1 MTGHRAGVFP
11 GATLVGERRRLA
23 ASSVVE
29 LIGRCAAVTPDA
41 VALECGAT
49 TVTYR
54 QLWRRSMSIAA
65 GLRESGV
72 EAGDI
77 IGVIARRDAETV
89 AAMIAVM
96 ANRAAYAPI
105 DPTNPLGRVRLILDQ
120 VQPRCVLWDGTGS
133 VEYASGS
140 PTVDTTHLPDLP
152 ADAAAPV
159 PDGGPRHDDLAYVVF
174 TSGSTGVP
182 KGVLVEHRS
191 LVNYIGW
198 AATHVLPDA
207 GGAAC
212 PLFASMSYDL
222 ALTTLWVP
230 LAHGRTIVMMDG
242 SWDYARL
249 YAQRPRPYDFI
260 KATPSHFRLF
270 ERMLRPQYR
279 SAAKR
284 LMIGGEPLEPAMLRQ
299 MGDRLDG
306 VEVVNHY
313 GPTETTIGCCA
324 HRSTVSDLPDLP
336 TVPIGSPAWNTGAYV
351 VDDRGAPVGVGGHG
365 ELIISGFGIARGYLG
380 GGGGDRFFD
389 DPEFGGRSYRTGD
402 IVEVL
407 PDGVLLHL
415 GRKDGQLK
423 VSGHRFEPAEL
434 RRHALSLPRIA
445 DAAFDV
451 IRGGVLD
458 AVEAFV
464 VLDEEG
470 TRNPPTEREIRT
482 QLASL
487 LPGELVPRRV
497 HVVPGIEVNAN
508 GKRDIQA
515 TRALV
520 EARTAVPGA

>member
-1 MTGHRAGVFP
+1 MTGLRAGEFP
-11 GATLVGERRRLA
+11 NATLVGERRELP

-29 LIGRCAAVTPDA
+29 LISRWARTAPDA
-41 VALECGAT
+41 VALECGDTRT
-49 TVTYR
+49 TFR
-54 QLWRRSMSIAA
+54 ELWRRSMALAA
-65 GLRESGV
+65 GLRERDVQPGEV
-72 EAGDI
+72 
-77 IGVIARRDAETV
+77 IGVIAHRTAESV

-96 ANRAAYAPI
+96 AVRAAYAPI

-120 VQPRCVLWDGTGS
+120 VRPRVMLWDGTGS
-133 VEYASGS
+133 AECAGDLPTLDTSGI
-140 PTVDTTHLPDLP
+140 PDLP
-152 ADAAAPV
+152 ADGPSPV
-159 PDGGPRHDDLAYVVF
+159 TRGPRHDDLAYVVF
-174 TSGSTGVP
+174 TSGSTGLP

-198 AATHVLPDA
+198 ATTHVLPDA

-212 PLFASMSYDL
+212 PVFASMSFDL

-230 LAHGRTIVMMDG
+230 LAQGRTIVLLED

-249 YAQRPRPYDFI
+249 YAPRPRPYDFI

-270 ERMLRPQYR
+270 ERMLRPEYR

-299 MGDRLDG
+299 MGDRIDG

-324 HRSTVSDLPDLP
+324 YRSTVRDLPDLP
-336 TVPIGSPAWNTGAYV
+336 TVPIGGPAWNAAAYV
-351 VDDRGAPVGVGGHG
+351 VDERGGPVGVGGQG
-365 ELIISGFGIARGYLG
+365 ELIVSGFGIARGYLG

-389 DPEFGGRSYRTGD
+389 DPAFGGRAYRTGD

-407 PDGVLLHL
+407 PEGVLLHL
-415 GRKDGQLK
+415 GRKDSQLK
-423 VSGHRFEPAEL
+423 VSGHRFEAAEL
-434 RRHALSLPRIA
+434 RRHAMSLPLIA

-458 AVEAFV
+458 SVEAFV
-464 VLDEEG
+464 VFDDRSAQ
-470 TRNPPTEREIRT
+470 TPPTEREIRV

-487 LPGELVPRRV
+487 LPKELVPRRV
-497 HVVPGIEVNAN
+497 YVVPEIKVNAN
-508 GKRDIQA
+508 GKRDVGA
-515 TRALV
+515 TRELA
-520 EARTAVPGA
+520 EARAGETGP